1 MKNKKDKVE
10 KIVVGTLEF
19 DLSVDLTDPCYKSD
33 VWCRINEVDTVPGNW
48 ECVAWMSDQGKW
60 GNRVAKLG
68 VYLDGEVPETGW
80 EHLEG
85 EVGVDSGLAGVYVR
99 KKNFT
104 DDEWSE
110 FCNMVNQGHAWV
122 HHRNFGG
129 YLTGFTTSSGYGD
142 GGYPAFVVR
151 NEEDDCIAIEIVFME
166 EEANP

>member
-48 ECVAWMSDQGKW
+48 D
-60 GNRVAKLG
+60 
-68 VYLDGEVPETGW
+68 
-80 EHLEG
+80 LEG